1 MDDKRTN
8 HYGSFSIVL
17 MIQLL
22 LSCLLICALGD
33 DNDGVSVCSFGS
45 HMDDTTSSMAD
56 CSQRNTVSNALLKE
70 EDRIRYHVGGILR
83 RSDTLRSDPFPELF
97 STNLV
102 DSFKRYREF
111 KKKVPYK
118 REKPKNVMDKS
129 QKPKS
134 TRQQEVDPDD
144 ECMDISKYSTIIDFT
159 CVYNWP
165 SAVFHH
171 TFECLM
177 GNYDLY
183 KAAQNNDVNST
194 ILIVPYETTQFRRTN
209 LMPFVDFFLPN
220 ESRKADVVT
229 HHYMKIAADVPYRL
243 AHQNLDCFMVNS
255 KVKVIY
261 TNMKTLW
268 LDYYAFDQFPPTH
281 PRIMY
286 MLRTAQRFQ
295 QAIQTATKSLQGKAT
310 THRTILFIHRSKN
323 RILTNADAIVEAI
336 NDAVSSTQLHGQ
348 LRTTTFYGNESFTD
362 TVLLFQQAAVVVAF
376 HGAGLI
382 NTIYC
387 PSDAVIAELS
397 IARSKQDNPEKK
409 VTNDKNVVIIPYR
422 KPSNRNIPPMWRSNH
437 VIGTLCRLH
446 WITYLLRPTD
456 SLDQQDKEW
465 MGLLFEGE
473 LHTITLLETDIT
485 RLTNIV
491 KTKTSSVSS
500 KSSFSSIF
508 ASKQSQGSFEVFISE
523 DPNAI
528 TPMSLKEFYAQS
540 KNNPLRQSK
549 NNPSRKARQRQ
560 YTKSDPMLDTQHDS
574 QDIKTDENM
583 DNLPLSNDQ
592 HHHDN
597 PTGKNRNREIQK
609 RRKDGQNLETQKQTK
624 NTSTKSDEIMNR
636 PTRDRRKKRS
646 RRKGSDE

>member
-17 MIQLL
+17 VILL
-22 LSCLLICALGD
+22 FLSCLLVSALGD
-33 DNDGVSVCSFGS
+33 DYDGVSVCSFGS
-45 HMDDTTSSMAD
+45 HTDDTTSSMVD
-56 CSQRNTVSNALLKE
+56 CSQRNTVSNTLLKE

-194 ILIVPYETTQFRRTN
+194 ILIVPYETTQFHHTN

-220 ESRKADVVT
+220 ESRKADVVI
-229 HHYMKIAADVPYRL
+229 HRYMNIALDASRF
-243 AHQNLDCFMVNS
+243 AHPNLDCFIVNN

-281 PRIMY
+281 PRVMY
-286 MLRTAQRFQ
+286 MMKTAQRFQ
-295 QAIQTATKSLQGKAT
+295 QAIQTATKSLKVQKST
-310 THRTILFIHRSKN
+310 DRTILFIHRSN
-323 RILTNADAIVEAI
+323 TRILTNADAIVEAV

-409 VTNDKNVVIIPYR
+409 VTNDKDVIIIPYR

-456 SLDQQDKEW
+456 SLDQQDKKR
-465 MGLLFEGE
+465 MGFLFEGE
-473 LHTITLLETDIT
+473 LHTITMLETDIT
-485 RLTNIV
+485 RLATII
-491 KTKTSSVSS
+491 KTKLLAISS
-500 KSSFSSIF
+500 KSSAASS
-508 ASKQSQGSFEVFISE
+508 AASSPSSSSPLHVSKQTSQGSFEVFTSK

-528 TPMSLKEFYAQS
+528 TPMSIFGQPTNEQKKKKQS
-540 KNNPLRQSK
+540 SHNDKSTGSSHSSTKTKPTVTK
-549 NNPSRKARQRQ
+549 PSVKGR
-560 YTKSDPMLDTQHDS
+560 S
-574 QDIKTDENM
+574 
-583 DNLPLSNDQ
+583 
-592 HHHDN
+592 
-597 PTGKNRNREIQK
+597 TGKGN
-609 RRKDGQNLETQKQTK
+609 
-624 NTSTKSDEIMNR
+624 
-636 PTRDRRKKRS
+636 
-646 RRKGSDE
+646 